1 MATAGS
7 GRSQRI
13 SHSTRPI
20 DELAKPRRAAI
31 KREPQQPE
39 LRPLMLAS
47 SLKYLAGS
55 RIAVE

>member
-1 MATAGS
+1 MS
-7 GRSQRI
+7 W
-13 SHSTRPI
+13 P
-20 DELAKPRRAAI
+20 KPRRADV

-39 LRPLMLAS
+39 LRPLMFAS